1 MKVCAVVFFVCF
13 FRNLHRLL
21 AVSSCLAGR
30 DSILR
35 PTLLNAEL
43 YPSIILTPLEIVC
56 IFFFTEQRNAHFPTN
71 NKIKVVKLVFAAV
84 RGSLLKLVYCTCGL
98 GQCVSCIAITIRA
111 GSAAWPLAS
120 LWIVGGGLGS
130 DL

>member
-1 MKVCAVVFFVCF
+1 MFGRQGFDFKANLIKCRVVPFNYLNT
-13 FRNLHRLL
+13 FRN
-21 AVSSCLAGR
+21 SMY
-30 DSILR
+30 I
-35 PTLLNAEL
+35 
-43 YPSIILTPLEIVC
+43 
-56 IFFFTEQRNAHFPTN
+56 FFTEQRNAHFPTN